1 MSRTNIDLD
10 DELIEQAMSRYG
22 FTSKRAAVDFALR
35 RLVGEGMT
43 REEALAMEG
52 SGWSGDLDKMR
63 DETVRELE

>member
-22 FTSKRAAVDFALR
+22 FTSKRATVDFALR
-35 RLVGEGMT
+35 RLVGEAMT

-52 SGWSGDLDKMR
+52 SGWSGDLDEMR
-63 DETVRELE
+63 DETIQEPG